1 MKKRILASILAASV
15 AAAAMSV
22 SAFAELGA
30 SDYTDN
36 TATAPIADEETV
48 TLTTDSGAVLDV
60 ATADLP
66 EGVTEVTFT
75 ATSLGTDTPEVDT
88 ILSVLG
94 DYLGTSDFDYTA
106 SDVEIVDSFDL
117 SLLDQNGEAIENASF
132 AVSVPTD
139 NENVN
144 AVIYTD
150 GETIEV
156 YRAAYANGYVEFT
169 VPHFSTYA
177 LAVVPEEVLDD
188 IAVDSDEAIDD
199 DADDADA
206 DDDAAEDDAADDTT
220 TDGDK
225 NVATG
230 VALAV
235 VPAAIAGVA
244 AVIARKRK

>member
-75 ATSLGTDTPEVDT
+75 ATSLGTETPEVDT

-94 DYLGTSDFDYTA
+94 DYLGTSDFDYTTD
-106 SDVEIVDSFDL
+106 DVEIVDSFDL

-150 GETIEV
+150 GDTIEV

-188 IAVDSDEAIDD
+188 IAVDNDEAID
-199 DADDADA
+199 DDADA
-206 DDDAAEDDAADDTT
+206 DDDAAADDTTDDTT

-235 VPAAIAGVA
+235 VPVAIAGVA

>member
-36 TATAPIADEETV
+36 TATATV
-48 TLTTDSGAVLDV
+48 TDV
-60 ATADLP
+60 ATISLSTEDGVILDVVPSDLP

-88 ILSVLG
+88 IVSLFDEYFS
-94 DYLGTSDFDYTA
+94 TSDFDYTA
-106 SDVEIVDSFDL
+106 DDVEIVDSFDL

-150 GETIEV
+150 GETVEV

-188 IAVDSDEAIDD
+188 VAVDGTEIAD
-199 DADDADA
+199 DDADA
-206 DDDAAEDDAADDTT
+206 DDAADDTTDDTT

>member
-36 TATAPIADEETV
+36 TATATV
-48 TLTTDSGAVLDV
+48 TDVAAISLSTEDGVILDV
-60 ATADLP
+60 VPSDLP

-88 ILSVLG
+88 IVSLFDEYFS
-94 DYLGTSDFDYTA
+94 TSDFDYTA
-106 SDVEIVDSFDL
+106 DDVEIVDSFDL

-150 GETIEV
+150 GETVEV

-188 IAVDSDEAIDD
+188 IAVDGEEIAD
-199 DADDADA
+199 DDADA
-206 DDDAAEDDAADDTT
+206 DDAADDTTDDTT

>member
-1 MKKRILASILAASV
+1 MKKRILASILPASV

-36 TATAPIADEETV
+36 TATATV
-48 TLTTDSGAVLDV
+48 TDVAAISLSTEDGVILDV
-60 ATADLP
+60 VPSDLP

-88 ILSVLG
+88 IVSLFDEYFS
-94 DYLGTSDFDYTA
+94 TSDFDYTA
-106 SDVEIVDSFDL
+106 DDVEIVDSFDL

-150 GETIEV
+150 GETVEV

-188 IAVDSDEAIDD
+188 IAIDGEEVID
-199 DADDADA
+199 DDADA
-206 DDDAAEDDAADDTT
+206 DDAADDTTDDTT

>member
-36 TATAPIADEETV
+36 TATATV
-48 TLTTDSGAVLDV
+48 TDVAAISLSTEDGVILDV
-60 ATADLP
+60 VPSDLP

-88 ILSVLG
+88 IVSLFDEYFS
-94 DYLGTSDFDYTA
+94 TSDFDYTA
-106 SDVEIVDSFDL
+106 DDVEIVDSFDL

-150 GETIEV
+150 GETVEV

-188 IAVDSDEAIDD
+188 IAIDGEEVID
-199 DADDADA
+199 DDADA
-206 DDDAAEDDAADDTT
+206 DDAADDTTDDTT

>member
-36 TATAPIADEETV
+36 TATASV
-48 TLTTDSGAVLDV
+48 TDVAAISLSTEDGVILDV
-60 ATADLP
+60 VPSDLP

-88 ILSVLG
+88 IVSVL
-94 DYLGTSDFDYTA
+94 DEYLSTSDFDYTA
-106 SDVEIVDSFDL
+106 DDVEIVDSFDL

-150 GETIEV
+150 GETVEV

-188 IAVDSDEAIDD
+188 IAIDGEEIADD
-199 DADDADA
+199 DADDA
-206 DDDAAEDDAADDTT
+206 ADDTTDDT

>member
-36 TATAPIADEETV
+36 TATATV
-48 TLTTDSGAVLDV
+48 TDV
-60 ATADLP
+60 ATISLSTEDGVILDVVPSDLP

-88 ILSVLG
+88 IVSLFDEYFS
-94 DYLGTSDFDYTA
+94 TSDFDYTA
-106 SDVEIVDSFDL
+106 DDVEIVDSFDL

-150 GETIEV
+150 GETVEV

-188 IAVDSDEAIDD
+188 IAIDGEEVID
-199 DADDADA
+199 DDADA
-206 DDDAAEDDAADDTT
+206 DDAADDTTDDTT